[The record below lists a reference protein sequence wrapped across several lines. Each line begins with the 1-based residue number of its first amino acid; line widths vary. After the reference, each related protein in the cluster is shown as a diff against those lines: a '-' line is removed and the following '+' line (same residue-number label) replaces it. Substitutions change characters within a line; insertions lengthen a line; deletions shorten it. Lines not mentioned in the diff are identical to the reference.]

1 MSDTQINSLVVVLF
15 VWCWLNPNYEGMVAE
30 GVIGWLGEVH
40 SRYARPLSKK
50 SFNACLDLNPSFRSI
65 D

>member
-30 GVIGWLGEVH
+30 GVIGWVTGGSALEVCK
-40 SRYARPLSKK
+40 AA
-50 SFNACLDLNPSFRSI
+50 F
-65 D
+65 